1 VAPWLLAYR
10 FNTRPEGSL
19 AFAEA
24 MRPDFKHYA
33 QQVIDNAQT
42 LATDH
47 PTFSV
52 LPTLAGAWSSAA
64 NSTSDTFD
72 WGLPFYYGRRVFTV
86 IENQRTAVG
95 TGPYVA
101 F

>member
-1 VAPWLLAYR
+1 MGTN
-10 FNTRPEGSL
+10 NTTI
-19 AFAEA
+19 AET
-24 MRPDFKHYA
+24 FT
-33 QQVIDNAQT
+33 VDNAQT
-42 LATDH
+42 LATQN

-52 LPTLAGAWSSAA
+52 LPTLAGTWSTIGSVA
-64 NSTSDTFD
+64 TTDTFD
-72 WGLPFYYGRRVFTV
+72 WGLPFYYGRRVFTA